1 MLVGWEGPYR
11 VSLPLAWE
19 RHAFGG
25 QRRSG
30 RRDRLSKNRQG
41 CETEGPYTPTAPM
54 SYEFIPPN
62 ERITP
67 NDSGG
72 VDEIVRFETWVHVEQ
87 MSDDAYWMNI
97 GEDHF
102 DFVLEGPPGKQRIEL
117 YHRHDDEPAV
127 RAVKCCC
134 VDGPASTG
142 REDPLKAG
150 ECGHCHCYSYYT
162 DQGATGRKRCCWC
175 RYVLPVEKPDQSP
188 L

>member
-1 MLVGWEGPYR
+1 
-11 VSLPLAWE
+11 
-19 RHAFGG
+19 
-25 QRRSG
+25 
-30 RRDRLSKNRQG
+30 
-41 CETEGPYTPTAPM
+41 M

-72 VDEIVRFETWVHVEQ
+72 VDEIVRYKTTVHVEQ

-142 REDPLKAG
+142 RADPLKAG

-162 DQGATGRKRCCWC
+162 DQGATERKPCCWC
-175 RYVLPVEKPDQSP
+175 LNISSR
-188 L
+188 